1 MPAVNTIETTTRTTN
16 YKIQVKV
23 SFIYKILAIGAS
35 FLLVPVMLHYLGT
48 EKYGVWSTILTVIS
62 WVVFFDMGIG
72 NGMRNKLAE
81 SLAVNNIHL
90 SRNYI
95 STTYFFVTLLIIVIY
110 GILVFIT
117 QFINF
122 QTLFNT
128 TQIDPNEIKTAF
140 LVALFFLL
148 ANFLLSL
155 INQVAHACQKTS
167 LTVLNQFLSNAIA
180 LMLIFPLSKI
190 IHGHLVYLAITYG
203 IALNLANIILSYYFY
218 KINKQLIPQLKYFD
232 RHQITSLISLGLQF
246 FVIQLAVVIIFM
258 TDKMIITQILGP
270 KYVTSYD
277 IVFKLFSIVTII
289 HGIIIAPLWSTY
301 TEAFINNDLIWIKT
315 TLKKLNLLMLPI
327 IIVVIFMTLFAK
339 EIIKIWIGEDLAI
352 DNNLVIFMGIFVII
366 STWNNIY
373 AYFLNGIGAI
383 KIQLYSSIFAASIN
397 IPLSIF
403 LSYRCSL
410 GLSGIILA
418 TIISLSF
425 FAILGPL
432 QTFYILA
439 KNIEKFT
446 IKKLNSIEHAK

>member
-81 SLAVNNIHL
+81 SLAVDNIHL

-95 STTYFFVTLLIIVIY
+95 STTYFFVALLVIVVY
-110 GILVFIT
+110 GVLVFIA

-128 TQIDPNEIKTAF
+128 TQINPNEIKIAF
-140 LVALFFLL
+140 LVALFSLL

-155 INQVAHACQKTS
+155 INQITHACQKTS
-167 LTVLNQFLSNAIA
+167 LTVLNQFISNTIA
-180 LMLIFPLSKI
+180 LILIFFLSQLI
-190 IHGHLVYLAITYG
+190 QGNLVYLAIAYG
-203 IALNLANIILSYYFY
+203 ISLNLANIILSFYFY
-218 KINKQLIPQLKYFD
+218 KDHRQLIPPRLEYFD
-232 RHQITSLISLGLQF
+232 KRKITILMGLGLQF
-246 FVIQLAVVIIFM
+246 FVIQLAVIIIFT

-270 KYVTSYD
+270 EYVTPYD
-277 IVFKLFSIVTII
+277 IVLKLFSVVTIT
-289 HGIIIAPLWSTY
+289 HGIIVAPLWSAY
-301 TEAFINNDLIWIKT
+301 TEAFVKNDWVWIENS
-315 TLKKLNLLMLPI
+315 LKKLNLLMLPI
-327 IIVVIFMTLFAK
+327 IIVVMFIALFAK
-339 EIIKIWIGEDLAI
+339 NIIKVWIGKDLGI
-352 DNNLVIFMGIFVII
+352 DTNLVIFMGIFVII
-366 STWNNIY
+366 LTWNNIY

-383 KIQLYSSIFAASIN
+383 KIQIYSAVLAASIN

-403 LSYRCSL
+403 LSYNCHF

-439 KNIEKFT
+439 KK
-446 IKKLNSIEHAK
+446 

>member
-72 NGMRNKLAE
+72 NGMRNKLSE
-81 SLAVNNIHL
+81 SLAVDNIHL
-90 SRNYI
+90 SINYI
-95 STTYFFVTLLIIVIY
+95 STTYFFVALLIIVIY
-110 GILVFIT
+110 GILVFIA

-128 TQIDPNEIKTAF
+128 TQINPNEIKIAF
-140 LVALFFLL
+140 LAALFFLL
-148 ANFLLSL
+148 SNFLLSL
-155 INQVAHACQKTS
+155 INQVAHACQKTA
-167 LTVLNQFLSNAIA
+167 LTVLNQLLSNTIALILIFFLSQ
-180 LMLIFPLSKI
+180 LIQ
-190 IHGHLVYLAITYG
+190 GNLVYLAIAYG
-203 IALNLANIILSYYFY
+203 ISLNLANIILSFYFY
-218 KINKQLIPQLKYFD
+218 KDHKQLIPRLKYFD
-232 RHQITSLISLGLQF
+232 KRKITVLMELGLQF
-246 FVIQLAVVIIFM
+246 FVIQLAVIIIFT

-270 KYVTSYD
+270 EYVTPYD
-277 IVFKLFSIVTII
+277 IVLKLFSVVTIT
-289 HGIIIAPLWSTY
+289 HGIIVAPLWSAY
-301 TEAFINNDLIWIKT
+301 TEAFVKNDWVWIKNS
-315 TLKKLNLLMLPI
+315 LRKLNLLMLPI
-327 IIVVIFMTLFAK
+327 IIVVMFIALFAK
-339 EIIKIWIGEDLAI
+339 NIIKVWIGKDLGI
-352 DNNLVIFMGIFVII
+352 DTNLVIFMGIFVII
-366 STWNNIY
+366 LTWNNIY

-425 FAILGPL
+425 FAVLGPL

-439 KNIEKFT
+439 KK
-446 IKKLNSIEHAK
+446 